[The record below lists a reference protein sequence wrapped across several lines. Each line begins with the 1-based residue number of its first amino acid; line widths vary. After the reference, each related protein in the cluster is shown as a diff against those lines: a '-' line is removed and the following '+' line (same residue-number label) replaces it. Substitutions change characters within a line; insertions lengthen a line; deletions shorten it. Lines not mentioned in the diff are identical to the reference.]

1 MSHADLN
8 HAPLTGNRGREPS
21 SGEPSRDVHPRRQ
34 HTSLAIQLTCRD
46 KGIILSLTRILL
58 ATASQISRTWWVI
71 SRSPYTCAYYRLE
84 ALVHAGFLVRV
95 QVRTHPELILDRPV
109 WSWTPGNP
117 TPPFG
122 RLSYQLRTRWT
133 EPPRPTTVYVASESA
148 ARRYAGAGGLLP
160 RPLQVRHDLH
170 VAAIYLRLLRDRP
183 EEAANWVS
191 ESVLAPLRRGQKL
204 PDAEIHDAHGRPI
217 KVIEFG
223 GSYSPERL
231 QKVHAD
237 CERRQLPYE
246 LW

>member
-1 MSHADLN
+1 
-8 HAPLTGNRGREPS
+8 
-21 SGEPSRDVHPRRQ
+21 
-34 HTSLAIQLTCRD
+34 
-46 KGIILSLTRILL
+46 
-58 ATASQISRTWWVI
+58 
-71 SRSPYTCAYYRLE
+71 
-84 ALVHAGFLVRV
+84 
-95 QVRTHPELILDRPV
+95 
-109 WSWTPGNP
+109 
-117 TPPFG
+117 
-122 RLSYQLRTRWT
+122 
-133 EPPRPTTVYVASESA
+133 
-148 ARRYAGAGGLLP
+148 
-160 RPLQVRHDLH
+160 VRHDLH